1 VWTGHASNTSAGAAR
16 IGGSDQASAL
26 RGATAIAPDSDDRSV
41 LSVYAVWHP
50 GCEQAEELAH
60 ALFRALCAN
69 PEVPASRGLGIPVRF
84 RTSASPDEV
93 PAPVPLKA
101 AQQNAVFVLADDL
114 LVADQ
119 RWRSFADELAQQTA
133 EGDILVPVALTRT
146 RNLPTGLGQ
155 LQVVRLEDVPTIDQP
170 TILLNRVMHDLC
182 RLLDPKAAKVKVF
195 LSHAKHDGLEITTN
209 VLRYLRELAGLDEF
223 FDATDIPDGT
233 RFAEFIKTTAGS
245 VPALLAVQTD
255 SYASREWCR
264 LEVLEA
270 KRRRV
275 PIVVLAAVENRE
287 SRSFPYM
294 GNVPVVRWRGAPAL
308 PMVVSALLG
317 EVLRNRYFP
326 LRVRAIGRHHPLGDP
341 HQVLAYPPELLTV
354 LAYRA
359 DLRDKGQRLGRYIYP
374 DPPLGSEE
382 MEFLRELD
390 PDVEPITPTL
400 LQAI

>member
-1 VWTGHASNTSAGAAR
+1 MIDR
-16 IGGSDQASAL
+16 SDQASTVHAPITAAL
-26 RGATAIAPDSDDRSV
+26 DPDDRSV

-50 GCEQAEELAH
+50 GCAQAGDLARG
-60 ALFRALCAN
+60 LFKALCAN
-69 PEVPASRGLGIPVRF
+69 PDIPASRGLGIPVRF
-84 RTSASPDEV
+84 RTTVSPDELPTAV
-93 PAPVPLKA
+93 PFTA
-101 AQQNAVFVLADDL
+101 AQQTAVVVFADDL
-114 LVADQ
+114 LVADA
-119 RWRSFADELAQQTA
+119 RWRSFADDLTRSAGQ
-133 EGDILVPVALTRT
+133 GDVVVPVALTRT
-146 RNLPTGLGQ
+146 GNLPFELGQ
-155 LQVVRLEDVPTIDQP
+155 LQIVRLDDVPDIDQP
-170 TILLNRVMHDLC
+170 TLLLNRVMHDLC
-182 RLLDPKAAKVKVF
+182 RLLDPTAAKVKVF
-195 LSHAKHDGLEITTN
+195 LSHAKHDGLEITTT
-209 VLRYLRELAGLDEF
+209 VRRHLHELAGLDEF

-233 RFAEFIKTTAGS
+233 RFAEFIKTAAGS

-275 PIVVLAAVENRE
+275 PIVVLAAVQNRE

-294 GNVPVVRWRGAPAL
+294 GNVPVVRWQGDPAL

-326 LRVRAIGRHHPLGDP
+326 LRVKVIGRHHPLGDP

-359 DLRDKGQRLGRYIYP
+359 DLRNKGQRLGRYIYP

-382 MEFLRELD
+382 LECLRELD